1 MIYSVQCPN
10 CSASLDFD
18 GSQAVVKCAYC
29 GSSVSIAQ
37 SIPGVPFPDPQIPDP
52 SLTEVAVL
60 VRAGKRVQA
69 TIRYREIT
77 GAGLKEAK
85 QAIDRF
91 VAGEA
96 LRRPNRLTGA

>member
-1 MIYSVQCPN
+1 MIESIDCPN
-10 CSASLDFD
+10 CSAPLDYD
-18 GSQAVVKCAYC
+18 GSQTVLKCSFC
-29 GSSVSIAQ
+29 GASVNIAQ
-37 SIPGVPFPDPQIPDP
+37 NSPSVPIPDPQVPDP

-85 QAIDRF
+85 QALDRF
-91 VAGEA
+91 MAGGA
-96 LRRPNRLTGA
+96 LQRPNRLSRA

>member
-1 MIYSVQCPN
+1 MIQSIECPN
-10 CSASLDFD
+10 CSAPLEFD
-18 GSQAVVKCAYC
+18 GSQAVVKCTYC
-29 GSSVSIAQ
+29 GATVSIAQ
-37 SIPGVPFPDPQIPDP
+37 SIPGASMPDPQVPDP

>member
-1 MIYSVQCPN
+1 M
-10 CSASLDFD
+10 DFD

-29 GSSVSIAQ
+29 GASVSIAQ
-37 SIPGVPFPDPQIPDP
+37 SIPGIPILDPQVPDP
-52 SLTEVAVL
+52 SLTEVATL

-85 QAIDRF
+85 QALDRF
-91 VAGEA
+91 LAGDA
-96 LRRPNRLTGA
+96 LQRPNRLSGD

>member
-1 MIYSVQCPN
+1 M
-10 CSASLDFD
+10 DFD

-29 GSSVSIAQ
+29 GASVSIAQ
-37 SIPGVPFPDPQIPDP
+37 SIPGIPILDPQVPDP
-52 SLTEVAVL
+52 SLTEVTTL

-85 QAIDRF
+85 QALDRF
-91 VAGEA
+91 LAGDA
-96 LRRPNRLTGA
+96 LQRPNRLTGG